1 VKLCILPL
9 GLFFLL
15 AACGGGGS
23 PTGAVAPQET
33 TPTPNV
39 QLMDAFRNLNTN
51 YSSNRTHA
59 STLVDYEALNFGVV
73 STADI
78 GTASATY
85 AAFDQGLKGLIFPA
99 SMKADVAALLRA
111 DAQVEADYQGAVI
124 TSPLGVQQVTLATF
138 DPDVNAANAATIVL
152 SGDMGFPPGQ

>member
-1 VKLCILPL
+1 
-9 GLFFLL
+9 
-15 AACGGGGS
+15 
-23 PTGAVAPQET
+23 
-33 TPTPNV
+33 
-39 QLMDAFRNLNTN
+39 MDAFRNLNTN